1 MFTVQIEYGMG
12 RYAPF
17 ESCEGFETMDEAYS
31 YAKDAHAYAGRLIQ
45 SMDIDSL
52 GDRYDIRLG
61 WDYDMPPVA

>member
-1 MFTVQIEYGMG
+1 MYRLTF
-12 RYAPF
+12 R
-17 ESCEGFETMDEAYS
+17 S
-31 YAKDAHAYAGRLIQ
+31 YLNEELHYEEVFRFGSLKDAHAYAGRMIQ

>member
-1 MFTVQIEYGMG
+1 MYRLTF
-12 RYAPF
+12 R
-17 ESCEGFETMDEAYS
+17 S
-31 YAKDAHAYAGRLIQ
+31 YLNEKLYYEEVFRFDSLKDAHAYAGRLIQ